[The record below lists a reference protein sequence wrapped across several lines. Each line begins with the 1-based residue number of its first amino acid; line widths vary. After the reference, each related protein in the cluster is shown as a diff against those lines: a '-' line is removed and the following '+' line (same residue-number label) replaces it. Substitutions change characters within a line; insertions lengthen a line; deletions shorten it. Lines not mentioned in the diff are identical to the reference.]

1 MKFSFR
7 VGHNSGIVS
16 HAAYSILW
24 YYLKEILR
32 RSSVIKRL
40 SLYIKQQIPDQVL
53 WKIKESTNDEAEM
66 KTTVESLEPLDNY
79 VANKNKIS
87 ITVIF

>member
-1 MKFSFR
+1 MPHTVYCDTVR
-7 VGHNSGIVS
+7 N
-16 HAAYSILW
+16 
-24 YYLKEILR
+24 YLKEILR
-32 RSSVIKRL
+32 RRSVIKRL

-53 WKIKESTNDEAEM
+53 WKIKESTNDEVEM

>member
-1 MKFSFR
+1 MPHTVYCDTVR
-7 VGHNSGIVS
+7 N
-16 HAAYSILW
+16 
-24 YYLKEILR
+24 YLKEILR
-32 RSSVIKRL
+32 RRSVIKRL

-53 WKIKESTNDEAEM
+53 WKIKESTNDEAEI
-66 KTTVESLEPLDNY
+66 KSTVESLEPLDNY

>member
-1 MKFSFR
+1 MPHTVYCDTVR
-7 VGHNSGIVS
+7 N
-16 HAAYSILW
+16 
-24 YYLKEILR
+24 YLKEILR
-32 RSSVIKRL
+32 RRSVIKRL
-40 SLYIKQQIPDQVL
+40 SLYIKQHIPDQVL